1 MGVMTLLK
9 AVARKVRNLLKSA
22 VFGPDLP
29 GGINDEELPSGFI
42 VPYRKGS
49 RQVRNLGH
57 IDF

>member
-1 MGVMTLLK
+1 MKLIK
-9 AVARKVRNLLKSA
+9 RVARKVRSLLRSV

-42 VPYRKGS
+42 TPYRKGS

>member
-1 MGVMTLLK
+1 MNLIKG
-9 AVARKVRNLLKSA
+9 VARKVWNVLKSA

-29 GGINDEELPSGFI
+29 GGISDEELPSGFI
-42 VPYRKGS
+42 APYKKGS

>member
-1 MGVMTLLK
+1 MKLFKRVVGKLLD
-9 AVARKVRNLLKSA
+9 ALKSA

-29 GGINDEELPSGFI
+29 GGVNDEALPSGFI
-42 VPYRKGS
+42 APHRRGS

>member
-1 MGVMTLLK
+1 VFRFIKRVVGAL
-9 AVARKVRNLLKSA
+9 RDGLKSA

-29 GGINDEELPSGFI
+29 GGINDEALPSGFI
-42 VPYRKGS
+42 APHKKGS

>member
-1 MGVMTLLK
+1 MLRLIRRFVGAL
-9 AVARKVRNLLKSA
+9 RDGLKSA

-29 GGINDEELPSGFI
+29 GGINDEALPSGFI
-42 VPYRKGS
+42 AAYKKGS